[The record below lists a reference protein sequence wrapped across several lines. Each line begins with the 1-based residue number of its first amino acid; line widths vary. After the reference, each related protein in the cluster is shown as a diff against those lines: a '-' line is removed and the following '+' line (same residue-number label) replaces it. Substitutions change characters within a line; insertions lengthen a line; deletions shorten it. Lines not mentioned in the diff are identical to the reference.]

1 MFSICKSESTKSS
14 CRLLDLEPLKHSIT
28 DGTMEKDTLIIILI
42 IIIIILL
49 LLLLLLLPVL
59 LLSLSLATVKKINKK
74 KIIVII
80 YNYLSAIPR
89 VDSLPRFHAQAWLS
103 ENTTIIINKKH
114 TCKQN
119 HTK

>member
-28 DGTMEKDTLIIILI
+28 DHTMEKDTLIIMI
-42 IIIIILL
+42 IIKIILL
-49 LLLLLLLPVL
+49 LL
-59 LLSLSLATVKKINKK
+59 LSLATVKKINKK

-80 YNYLSAIPR
+80 YNYLLAIPR
-89 VDSLPRFHAQAWLS
+89 VDSLPQFHAQAWLS
-103 ENTTIIINKKH
+103 ENTTIIINKKL

>member
-28 DGTMEKDTLIIILI
+28 DHTMEKHTLIIMIIII

-49 LLLLLLLPVL
+49 LLLLLL
-59 LLSLSLATVKKINKK
+59 SLATVKKTNKK

-80 YNYLSAIPR
+80 YNYLLAIPR

-103 ENTTIIINKKH
+103 ENTTIIINKKL

>member
-1 MFSICKSESTKSS
+1 MFKKKKTK
-14 CRLLDLEPLKHSIT
+14 KT
-28 DGTMEKDTLIIILI
+28 TKKNYYYYYYNNNI
-42 IIIIILL
+42 III
-49 LLLLLLLPVL
+49 
-59 LLSLSLATVKKINKK
+59 SNCKKKLKK

-114 TCKQN
+114 ICKQN

>member
-14 CRLLDLEPLKHSIT
+14 CRLLDLEPLKYSIT
-28 DGTMEKDTLIIILI
+28 DRTMEKNTLIIMIIIIITI
-42 IIIIILL
+42 IIIIII
-49 LLLLLLLPVL
+49 
-59 LLSLSLATVKKINKK
+59 SNCKKINKK